1 MKRKRILLVIGVLL
15 ALSLLATACQPQ
27 TVEVTRVVE
36 QTVTEQVEVTRVIT
50 ETIEVEGEPV
60 EVTRVVEVAAES
72 EEQFPEG
79 TELKILQWSH
89 FVPNY
94 DLWFDQFA
102 QEWGEA
108 NGVDV
113 TVDHVNIADVPPSLA
128 AAIDAGEGP
137 TYVEL
142 ASGASLFVEGLHDL
156 TDLNMRAQELFGEP
170 AETCVANSYLPT
182 TDTWY
187 GYCHGWT
194 PDPGDYDIALWT
206 EAGFPDGPSTWQDL
220 LDGGTQIFQNSGVP
234 MGLGLSPEIDSNMAM
249 RAIIWSFGGSIQD
262 ENECVT
268 INSPEVVEAVEY
280 LVELYNNTMTEEVF
294 SWDAAA
300 NNQGLIAGELSY
312 ILNSIS
318 AYRSL
323 QKIDPAAADN
333 IGFVPALAGPRGDQH
348 ASAHLWY
355 INVIPEYVDVD
366 SPEYRAAE
374 EFMLYH
380 TANYNQA
387 VFNSELYNFPTY
399 SSTVPQL
406 ESWVNNDP
414 FGSRPIDKLALLL
427 TAEDWVT
434 YLGYPGPSNP
444 AVSEVYS
451 TNIIPTMMG
460 RAARGDVTPEEAV
473 AEAEAQ
479 INEIFATW
487 RDRGFVGCTDQ

>member
-1 MKRKRILLVIGVLL
+1 MKRMRVLL
-15 ALSLLATACQPQ
+15 GVFVPLLLLIVACQSTP
-27 TVEVTRVVE
+27 VEVTRIIPE
-36 QTVTEQVEVTRVIT
+36 TVTEQVEVTRIVT
-50 ETIEVEGEPV
+50 DTIEVEGETV
-60 EVTRVVEVAAES
+60 EVTRIVEVAAEPQ
-72 EEQFPEG
+72 EQYPEG
-79 TELKILQWSH
+79 TELRMLLWSH

-102 QEWGEA
+102 REWGQA
-108 NGVDV
+108 AGVGV
-113 TVDHVNIADVPPSLA
+113 SVDHVNIADVAPSLS

-137 TYVEL
+137 TIVEL
-142 ASGASLFVEGLHDL
+142 SLAASLFIEGVHDL

-170 AETCVANSYLPT
+170 AETCVANAYLPT

-194 PDPGDYDIALWT
+194 PDPGDYDINLWSQV
-206 EAGFPDGPSTWQDL
+206 GMPDGPVTWDDL
-220 LDGGTQIFQNSGVP
+220 LVGGTQIYEQFGVP

-249 RAIIWSFGGSIQD
+249 RAIMWSFGGSVQD
-262 ENECVT
+262 ENECVV
-268 INSPEVVEAVEY
+268 INSPEVMESVEY

-294 SWDAAA
+294 SWDAAS

-323 QKIDPAAADN
+323 QKIDPEAADN
-333 IGFVPALAGPRGDQH
+333 IGFTPALIGPRGDQH

-355 INVIPEYVDVD
+355 IYVIPSYVERD

-374 EFMLYH
+374 EFILYH

-387 VFNSELYNFPTY
+387 VYNSELYNFPTFD
-399 SSTVPQL
+399 STVPQL
-406 ESWVNNDP
+406 EGWLTVDP
-414 FGSRPIDKLALLL
+414 FGSRPVNKLELLL

-444 AVSEVYS
+444 AVAEVYA

-460 RAARGDVTPEEAV
+460 RAARGDVSPQEAV

-479 INEIFATW
+479 INAIFDNW
-487 RDRGFVGCTDQ
+487 RSRGFVGCAE